1 MPTNNHSKQ
10 ILIGHVR
17 YINILT
23 WIWAFQYKLLYI
35 ITDRHPSPL
44 FSVCIISPNVER
56 KIMQTNC
63 VRKTGAVFFG
73 SREIIRG
80 NLTRAKS
87 TRIIIETRC
96 IIKPQTSCIIK
107 NNAVCFSFNN
117 AACFT
122 CIYPLPPYF
131 LQTSLFFYWLETTKN
146 TTISIFNTKKIHN
159 FQFPS
164 LITAFNFRSA
174 VVITTLFSEH
184 FPSPSLVDTPIP
196 ERQLQ
201 HRVTHNYVKPKEV
214 QRLTSKYL
222 PSYSSD
228 WQDFRITPYIY
239 YAYSSLFN

>member
-35 ITDRHPSPL
+35 ITDRHLSPL

-107 NNAVCFSFNN
+107 NNAACFSFNN

-146 TTISIFNTKKIHN
+146 TTISIFNTKKIRN
-159 FQFPS
+159 LQFPL
-164 LITAFNFRSA
+164 LITDFNFCLSSGNNNIILWAFSIPFPRRHTHSWTI
-174 VVITTLFSEH
+174 ITASGYT
-184 FPSPSLVDTPIP
+184 
-196 ERQLQ
+196 QL
-201 HRVTHNYVKPKEV
+201 HKTKGIA
-214 QRLTSKYL
+214 TTDSKYL

-228 WQDFRITPYIY
+228 FTVNVDCVRNN
-239 YAYSSLFN
+239 L